1 MAFSFL
7 IILLLMAPFKASH
20 QSHHSSWS
28 SQATSLAALDEA
40 RLGPTNRHTAEFLLP
55 MAEEWATEDEHTHPR
70 CHSCIWTAILWWQS
84 ERPSGLHMG
93 LCCWQLHRNCCSR
106 NWGRLPTH
114 GHLCPDE
121 KGLLPQNYKL
131 WILRT
136 CSTLKLWMDAKV
148 NDITG

>member
-40 RLGPTNRHTAEFLLP
+40 RLGPTSTQQNFSSPWQRSEPQRMSTHTP
-55 MAEEWATEDEHTHPR
+55 TATAVFELQFCDDRGKGQVVFT
-70 CHSCIWTAILWWQS
+70 
-84 ERPSGLHMG
+84 MG

-136 CSTLKLWMDAKV
+136 CSTLKLWMDEKV